1 MPDDPLSHPIFTALY
16 AAPNPHPNPSPV
28 FFNRGST
35 EPKGSASGIQ
45 GFRGTACAQQKKL
58 NCVQHLRPLDAFS
71 RLLVGPSVLV
81 VAPLTPLWELTVLP
95 QTSYLA
101 GRASL
106 PPPQE
111 EPLLRISAL
120 RPQKTHGFRGQSK
133 LLQRV
138 PLH

>member
-1 MPDDPLSHPIFTALY
+1 MRCGALCGVFLRHAIAHQPKWRSLHARRALLY
-16 AAPNPHPNPSPV
+16 RSV
-28 FFNRGST
+28 FFNRS
-35 EPKGSASGIQ
+35 SACSV
-45 GFRGTACAQQKKL
+45 KKL

-101 GRASL
+101 GRGSL